1 MDDNDKL
8 ADELRKASE
17 GLTFMSE
24 SDHPLE
30 VVRLGA
36 EAEATHGVLRKLS
49 GKGDDAPV
57 TEQTVDEFFRVAAS
71 EAEWKSGPELKS
83 AKKYRALVR
92 LLKSK
97 LEGLKVFRVGEIN
110 IDAYVLGRAR
120 GGELMGLKTKL
131 VET

>member
-1 MDDNDKL
+1 MNDEDKL

-17 GLTFMSE
+17 GLLFMSE
-24 SDHPLE
+24 SDYPLE

-36 EAEATHGVLRKLS
+36 GAEATHGALRKLS

-57 TEQTVDEFFRVAAS
+57 REQTVDEFFRVAAA
-71 EAEWKSGPELKS
+71 EAEWKSAPELES
-83 AKKYRALVR
+83 AKRYKALVR
-92 LLKSK
+92 LLKSR
-97 LEGLKVFRVGEIN
+97 LEGLKVFRVGEID
-110 IDAYVLGRAR
+110 IDAYVLGKAK